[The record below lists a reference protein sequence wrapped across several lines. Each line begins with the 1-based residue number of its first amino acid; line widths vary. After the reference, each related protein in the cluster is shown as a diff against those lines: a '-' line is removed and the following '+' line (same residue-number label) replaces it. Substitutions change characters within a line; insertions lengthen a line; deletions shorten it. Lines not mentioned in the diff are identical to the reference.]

1 LSVVSTNEFFKQKS
15 QHRIFSGM
23 RPTGKLHLG
32 HLVGAL
38 ENWVAFQESYET
50 IFGIV
55 DWHALTTGY
64 RDPSGLRQNILDTA
78 MDWISVGIDP
88 EKSIIM
94 LQSQVKEHA
103 ELHLLLSMITP
114 TPWLIR
120 NPAVKEQARDMGLID
135 SASDENMTKID
146 FGHLGYPVLQTADIL
161 IYLADTVP
169 VGDDQVPHIE
179 LCREIARRFNFLYAP
194 SGFQFPEPQHKLAV
208 TPRLPGVDGNTKMS
222 KSLNNCIYLSDD
234 DETIQAQVRK
244 MVTDPN
250 KIRKNDPGRP
260 EICSVF
266 TYHKVFHA
274 MGTSQIDT
282 ECRSGALGC
291 VACKKNLGE
300 RISARVAPFREK
312 RKELMENVDVV
323 EKIIVAGSDRARAI
337 AAETMKKVRHA
348 MNLK

>member
-1 LSVVSTNEFFKQKS
+1 LP
-15 QHRIFSGM
+15 RIFSGM

-38 ENWVAFQESYET
+38 ENWVAYQERYET

-64 RDPSGLRQNILDTA
+64 KDTVSLKQNILETA
-78 MDWISVGIDP
+78 IDWISVGIDP

-103 ELHLLLSMITP
+103 ELSLLLSMITP

-120 NPAVKEQARDMGLID
+120 NPAVKEQARDMGLIE
-135 SASDENMTKID
+135 STTDENMAKID
-146 FGHLGYPVLQTADIL
+146 FGHLGYPILQTADIL

-169 VGDDQVPHIE
+169 VGEDQVPHIE
-179 LCREIARRFNFLYAP
+179 LCREIARRFNFLYGA
-194 SGFQFPEPQHKLAV
+194 SGFQFPEPQHKLTV
-208 TPRLPGVDGNTKMS
+208 TPRLPGVDGNMKMS

-234 DETIQAQVRK
+234 DDTIQMQVKK
-244 MVTDPN
+244 MITDPN
-250 KIRKNDPGRP
+250 KLRKNDPGRP

-266 TYHKVFHA
+266 TYHKVFNPV
-274 MGTSQIDT
+274 GTGSVETD
-282 ECRSGALGC
+282 CRSGALGC

-300 RISARVAPFREK
+300 RISAKIEPYRQK
-312 RKELMENVDVV
+312 RKSLASDLGTV
-323 EKIIVAGSDRARAI
+323 EKIIRNGSARARNI
-337 AAETMKKVRHA
+337 ASATMKRVREA
-348 MNLK
+348 MNLMPD